1 MFQTNSLEFFSVIT
15 MTTSFSPNPTQEKV
29 VCLFCPKSD
38 LTLRGL
44 KCHIGHMHKNEKTEN
59 PLINQNELFSTLT
72 KLKKHSKMLRRILK
86 GARLSATTALHSI
99 LMKCIQSNTLEDWKR
114 LLLFSFKAFITPT
127 QDLKNS
133 PVSLTT
139 KVKNNIASDWNTFTI
154 NRNFKD
160 SKSKATV
167 GDALFAKR
175 AITKLEDGDISGAVR
190 VLSSEEAF
198 APNNDATLLSLKKN
212 ILLFVRT
219 FLAPIS
225 KQILNLCK
233 LTSCNL
239 LKLLTLFR
247 LVQLEV

>member
-1 MFQTNSLEFFSVIT
+1 MA
-15 MTTSFSPNPTQEKV
+15 TSFSPNPTQEKV
-29 VCLFCPKSD
+29 VCSFCPKSD

-44 KCHIGHMHKNEKTEN
+44 KCHIGRMHKNEKMEN

-72 KLKKHSKMLRRILK
+72 KLKKHSKMLRRIPK
-86 GARLSATTALHSI
+86 GARLSAATALHSI

-139 KVKNNIASDWNTFTI
+139 KVKNNSASDWNTFTI
-154 NRNFKD
+154 NKNFKD